1 MVGLFVWLLRLSHWP
16 GVRLPFSSAPATA
29 SAARRDETTLRPHP
43 DGDRAPASFTDL
55 ALGALAE
62 RVALLCLALLIAA
75 RLGARHSWRGDR
87 PELSPA
93 GSQDAP
99 RGPPNR

>member
-16 GVRLPFSSAPATA
+16 GVRLPFGSAPAA
-29 SAARRDETTLRPHP
+29 QRDETAAHRPHP

-75 RLGARHSWRGDR
+75 RLGAHHSRRDDR
-87 PELSPA
+87 PGLAPA
-93 GSQDAP
+93 RSQDAP
-99 RGPPNR
+99 RGPPPSR

>member
-16 GVRLPFSSAPATA
+16 GVRLPFGSATGSAT
-29 SAARRDETTLRPHP
+29 RRDETAVRPHP
-43 DGDRAPASFTDL
+43 DGDQVPASFTDL

-62 RVALLCLALLIAA
+62 RVALLCLAMLIAA
-75 RLGARHSWRGDR
+75 RLGARDSWRGDR
-87 PELSPA
+87 PGLTPA

-99 RGPPNR
+99 RGPPSR

>member
-16 GVRLPFSSAPATA
+16 GVRLPFGPAPVAG
-29 SAARRDETTLRPHP
+29 RDESALRPHP

-62 RVALLCLALLIAA
+62 RVALLCSALLMAA
-75 RLGARHSWRGDR
+75 RLGSRHTWRDDR
-87 PELSPA
+87 PGLA
-93 GSQDAP
+93 LARSQDAP
-99 RGPPNR
+99 RGPPSR